1 MSVYPAKKLSR
12 NILFFN
18 FINNGK
24 IECENTQ
31 INTLRM
37 GILIK
42 IYDLKN
48 NLEMLFNDTY
58 TDELLGLLKIK
69 NGNTKLFLRKLY
81 ISDCIEVN
89 VDKNKI
95 IDIQDVY
102 SFLSQMINY
111 LYENNANIFQGK
123 DPAEK
128 KNILIQIDY
137 NFRVENHFFTED
149 KKDVYLDIT
158 EAVSKRIIDVNYI
171 FQLLGHFTYLYG
183 FTEEDILN
191 AYYRKWKK
199 NASRIG
205 TEWR

>member
-1 MSVYPAKKLSR
+1 MNTMTFLTN
-12 NILFFN
+12 NIDFQQAPKNLVEMFIYQKFLEN
-18 FINNGK
+18 KINNFRTRDIRDIKKSFLVELGEFDEETPESHK
-24 IECENTQ
+24 TWKDKDIEMNK
-31 INTLRM
+31 M
-37 GILIK
+37 
-42 IYDLKN
+42 
-48 NLEMLFNDTY
+48 LE
-58 TDELLGLLKIK
+58 ELA
-69 NGNTKLFLRKLY
+69 
-81 ISDCIEVN
+81 
-89 VDKNKI
+89 
-95 IDIQDVY
+95 DVY

-128 KNILIQIDY
+128 KNILIQLDY
-137 NFRVENHFFTED
+137 NFKVKNHFFTED
-149 KKDVYLDIT
+149 KKDIYLDIT